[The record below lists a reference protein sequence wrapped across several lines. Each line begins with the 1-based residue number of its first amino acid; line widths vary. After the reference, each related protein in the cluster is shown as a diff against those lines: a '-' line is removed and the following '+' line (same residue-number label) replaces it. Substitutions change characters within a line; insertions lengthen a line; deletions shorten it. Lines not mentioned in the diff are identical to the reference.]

1 MTGRAVG
8 FLALAAIE
16 LLVALSLY
24 NQSLAL
30 RATTTIHHRRSEA
43 LQLRYSEVEAVSAA
57 YVAPSALSIR
67 LALRSEFM
75 NES

>member
-8 FLALAAIE
+8 FLAIAAIE

-30 RATTTIHHRRSEA
+30 SARTTIHHRRSEA
-43 LQLRYSEVEAVSAA
+43 LQLRFSEVEAVRAA
-57 YVAPSALSIR
+57 YLAPSALGIR
-67 LALRSEFM
+67 LALRREFK